1 MYAPSRLKI
10 VVWLGRQQRRNI
22 KTAARA
28 KKASSNEEGKEKDR
42 ELSVLSRDLSTY
54 ALLAMA
60 ARALLLISAFLRVIS
75 ALVGQLP
82 TWTRRTSKVLTPCM
96 SVVKVGVIGA
106 GRIGLVHL
114 EALSSCQ
121 NAECVIVSNPTVAK
135 AEAAA
140 KLHNVPAW
148 TADANDVIDHPDV
161 EAVWICSP
169 SSYHAEQIVKCAAA
183 GKSVFCE
190 KPIATDLPETI
201 EAINFCNAAGIK
213 LMTALQR
220 RFDPNFAR
228 VKQSIVSGEVGEPIV
243 VKLCSRDPAPP
254 PYEYVK
260 GGGGMQC
267 VVLTS
272 SERAWCC
279 VCKPDS
285 WRVLRADTVSEPV
298 VCSLTP
304 GASLC

>member
-1 MYAPSRLKI
+1 MK
-10 VVWLGRQQRRNI
+10 
-22 KTAARA
+22 
-28 KKASSNEEGKEKDR
+28 
-42 ELSVLSRDLSTY
+42 LSVLSRSRRTAY
-54 ALLAMA
+54 VVAMA
-60 ARALLLISAFLRVIS
+60 ARVLLVIGALLRVVYG
-75 ALVGQLP
+75 LVGQLP
-82 TWTRRTSKVLTPCM
+82 TWSRRTSKLLTPCM

-114 EALSSCQ
+114 EALASCQ

-148 TADANDVIDHPDV
+148 TADANDVIEHPDV

-169 SSYHAEQIVKCAAA
+169 SSYHAEQIMKCAAA

-201 EAINFCNAAGIK
+201 EAINFCNLAGIK

-228 VKQSIVSGEVGEPIV
+228 VKQSIVSGEVGSPIV

-254 PYEYVK
+254 PFEYVK

-267 VVLTS
+267 IVLTGCLVHIFALVAELVRTA
-272 SERAWCC
+272 SERCIC
-279 VCKPDS
+279 
-285 WRVLRADTVSEPV
+285 
-298 VCSLTP
+298 
-304 GASLC
+304 